1 MAYALLVGALVA
13 LAAYALDGVCR
24 LVGRPTRWVW
34 AGVMA
39 LTVALVA
46 LAPQRNSRGEVVV
59 LPAAI
64 EVTSTSV
71 ETPSTTVAGSVVA
84 SLRRLRGAIESGV
97 ARAFAKV
104 GRLASPPM
112 ERGLVLLWMVLSA
125 AAFLVFLAVHGRLRR
140 ARRTW
145 PATELHGARVRL
157 APNAGPAVIGL
168 ARPEI
173 VVPRWL
179 LQRSDAEQRMV
190 IAHEAEH
197 LRARDPLLLTV
208 ACAAVAIVAW
218 HPAMW
223 WMLSRLR
230 LAMEL
235 DCDERVV
242 RSGIAPRSYGALL
255 IELAGRCSGGM
266 RLGAPALADGPSHL
280 ERRLVAMTTHRP
292 KFARASA
299 CALAVCSIALFA
311 LACDAELP
319 TSEEVNSMDV
329 SAAEGAAQRLT
340 LIGVNDSLVVFTI
353 DGEEV
358 TAQAAHALS
367 PDDIA
372 SIEVLKNR
380 KQLVGGDDPGTE
392 SGEVHIVTR
401 KGAEALG
408 LPGRRVFRGDTLT
421 RIVAMVRRDSA
432 GKALPAGDE
441 ATWKMSADTVV
452 LTNVTQGTKRELRMK
467 PLMKGAANRKPF
479 DGVLLLN
486 GVRVKNSE
494 LANIPPGDIVSVEV
508 VKGDAARDLYADSA
522 AANGVIRI
530 TTRSGAKTP

>member
-1 MAYALLVGALVA
+1 MAYALLVGTLVA
-13 LAAYALDGVCR
+13 LAAYALDRVCR

-34 AGVMA
+34 AGAMA
-39 LTVALVA
+39 LAVALVA
-46 LAPQRNSRGEVVV
+46 LAPQRNSRGEGVV

-71 ETPSTTVAGSVVA
+71 EAPSPTLAGSLVA
-84 SLRRLRGAIESGV
+84 SLRRVRGAIESGV
-97 ARAFAKV
+97 AREFARV
-104 GRLASPPM
+104 GSTASPPM
-112 ERGLVLLWMVLSA
+112 ERGLVLLWAALSA
-125 AAFLVFLAVHGRLRR
+125 AAILVFLAVHGRLRR
-140 ARRTW
+140 ARRSW
-145 PATELHGARVRL
+145 PTTELHGARVRL

-179 LQRSDAEQRMV
+179 LERSDAEQRMV

-197 LRARDPLLLTV
+197 LRARDPLLLTAACVVV
-208 ACAAVAIVAW
+208 ALVAW

-242 RSGIAPRSYGALL
+242 RGGVAPRSYGALL
-255 IELAGRCSGGM
+255 IELAGSCSGGM
-266 RLGAPALADGPSHL
+266 RIGAPALADGSSHL
-280 ERRLVAMTTHRP
+280 ERRLVAMTSHRP
-292 KFARASA
+292 KFARVSA

-319 TSEEVNSMDV
+319 TSEQVNAMDV
-329 SAAEGAAQRLT
+329 SAAEGAAQRLS
-340 LIGVNDSLVVFTI
+340 LIGVNDTLVVFTI
-353 DGEEV
+353 DGKEA

-367 PDDIA
+367 PQEIA

-380 KQLVGGDDPGTE
+380 KQLVGVDDPATE
-392 SGEVHIVTR
+392 SGEVRIITK

-408 LPGRRVFRGDTLT
+408 LPKRRVFRADTLT
-421 RIVAMVRRDSA
+421 KVVALFSHDSA
-432 GKALPAGDE
+432 GNGLRTGDE
-441 ATWKMSADTVV
+441 ASWTMSADTVV
-452 LTNVTQGTKRELRMK
+452 LTSVSPGTKGELRAR
-467 PLMKGAANRKPF
+467 PLMKGEMNRKPF

-494 LANIPPGDIVSVEV
+494 LATIPPGDIVSVEV
-508 VKGDAARDLYADSA
+508 VKGDAARKLYTDSA
-522 AANGVIRI
+522 AANGVIKI
-530 TTRSGAKTP
+530 TTRSGAKKP